1 MRLKFLILF
10 TFVVCL
16 PALAQRAG
24 VTGVVVDAKNGE
36 PVIGASVM
44 LDNQGG
50 GVVTDLD
57 GRFRIDNATAGN
69 ATLSVMSVGYKKITQ
84 TVAIDSAGTTDVGT
98 IRIKRGGYGGR
109 NRSSLGVFAGG
120 NYSLLSGGYENEYG
134 LKLQSGFGCQ
144 FGVAYNFHFGRRSS
158 EDRGGTGWVALQAE
172 ASCVLQSVKLSLG
185 GNPRRNYAAF
195 GGFVQIYPKKNF
207 YIEVGVEYEHPFE
220 WANEDAYITVSNV
233 GIGYEAADPAW
244 FWFNVG
250 SMVNPVVGIG
260 YRLDNGLGINARY
273 VMNLKSP
280 NNYYTYD
287 LDHVDYV
294 DKISSLQVS
303 LSYMFN
309 L

>member
-10 TFVVCL
+10 TLMVCM
-16 PALAQRAG
+16 PVLAQRAG
-24 VTGVVVDAKNGE
+24 LTGVVVDAKNGQ

-69 ATLSVMSVGYKKITQ
+69 AMLSVMSVGYKKLTQ
-84 TVAIDSAGTTDVGT
+84 PVTIGSEGATDLGT

-120 NYSLLSGGYENEYG
+120 NYSLLSGGNKNEYG
-134 LKLQSGFGCQ
+134 VKLQSGFGGQ

-172 ASCVLQSVKLSLG
+172 ASCVLQTLQFSVG
-185 GNPRRNYAAF
+185 GHTKRFYAAF
-195 GGFVQIYPKKNF
+195 GGFVQIYPTKNLYIEAGAEYEKNF
-207 YIEVGVEYEHPFE
+207 FIGNRNCTVIPISSSEGVGYISTTMSEFE
-220 WANEDAYITVSNV
+220 FR
-233 GIGYEAADPAW
+233 IGD
-244 FWFNVG
+244 
-250 SMVNPVVGIG
+250 MVNPVVGIG
-260 YRLDNGLGINARY
+260 YRLNNGLGINARY
-273 VMNLKSP
+273 IMNLKSA
-280 NNYYTYD
+280 TRTD
-287 LDHVDYV
+287 DYLN
-294 DKISSLQVS
+294 KINAVQVS

>member
-1 MRLKFLILF
+1 M
-10 TFVVCL
+10 VCI
-16 PALAQRAG
+16 PAFAQRAG
-24 VTGVVVDAKNGE
+24 LTGVVVDAKNGQ

-69 ATLSVMSVGYKKITQ
+69 AMLSVMSVGYKKLTQ

-109 NRSSLGVFAGG
+109 NRSSLGLFAGG
-120 NYSLLSGGYENEYG
+120 NYSLLSGGNKNEYG
-134 LKLQSGFGCQ
+134 VKLQSGFGGQ

-172 ASCVLQSVKLSLG
+172 ASCVLQTLQFSVG
-185 GNPRRNYAAF
+185 GHTKRFYAAF
-195 GGFVQIYPKKNF
+195 GGFVQIYPTKNL
-207 YIEVGVEYEHPFE
+207 YIEAGAEYDTRFFLGDIDYNDIPVSLRGV
-220 WANEDAYITVSNV
+220 
-233 GIGYEAADPAW
+233 GYETTETATFEYRIGA
-244 FWFNVG
+244 
-250 SMVNPVVGIG
+250 MVNPVIGIG
-260 YRLDNGLGINARY
+260 YRLNNGLGINARY
-273 VMNLKSP
+273 IMNLKSVADTDA
-280 NNYYTYD
+280 Y
-287 LDHVDYV
+287 L
-294 DKISSLQVS
+294 DKINSIQVS